1 MNNYIIAINRACL
14 ELTKSPDP
22 RLASVWIGSNIS
34 DRFSPIT
41 LRNLSKPIAAKP
53 RLRPNPHCIRKNC
66 VCAANFLRLKVWDV
80 HRTSTEFVLERR
92 SRFSAM
98 RLRAQPTWH
107 TIAFSR
113 DSLGLRARSRRMN
126 KRCRMCHTLMFS
138 MASSL
143 TRWLRIKK
151 LDIRILRDDRQHRCR
166 EYYPERI
173 AANIRLHRYQRPTV
187 SRRPIITILQTIY

>member
-1 MNNYIIAINRACL
+1 M
-14 ELTKSPDP
+14 P
-22 RLASVWIGSNIS
+22 
-34 DRFSPIT
+34 
-41 LRNLSKPIAAKP
+41 
-53 RLRPNPHCIRKNC
+53 
-66 VCAANFLRLKVWDV
+66 AANPPLYTQELRVCCYFLHLEVWDV

-113 DSLGLRARSRRMN
+113 DSLGLRERSRRMN

-138 MASSL
+138 MSSSV
-143 TRWLRIKK
+143 TRWLRVKK
-151 LDIRILRDDRQHRCR
+151 LDIQILRDDRQHRCR
-166 EYYPERI
+166 EYHPERI

-187 SRRPIITILQTIY
+187 KPSALITILPAIY